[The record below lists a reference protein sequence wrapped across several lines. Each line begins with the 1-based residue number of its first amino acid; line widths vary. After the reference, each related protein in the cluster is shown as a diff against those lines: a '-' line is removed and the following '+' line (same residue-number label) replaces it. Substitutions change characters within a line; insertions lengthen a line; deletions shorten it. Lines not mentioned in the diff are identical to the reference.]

1 MKKILVGIT
10 CLIFLVFGF
19 FFYFP
24 RVTMYKHLLYVSGE
38 EIVKNIG
45 RDLQFCVEVDEQKYH
60 NIQPYIDNS
69 KVLGET
75 YIYKNAKDVDALL
88 SNFSVAILRRG
99 YLNDKEIIY
108 GYSSTCIYPSKTD
121 SNVQICVDN
130 DTVTIGFPIIYGEY

>member
-1 MKKILVGIT
+1 
-10 CLIFLVFGF
+10 
-19 FFYFP
+19 
-24 RVTMYKHLLYVSGE
+24 MYKHLLYVSGE